1 MISWGNLCIKASL
14 ITISLI
20 YNLPLNNV
28 SIIVARLQI
37 HYFLQINPF
46 NKLTEEIRTLKV
58 LIFCEIFLK
67 SWSTNLSLG
76 GYNAG
81 LFDRFSIV
89 IALCYPKISF
99 AKPTKGYPT
108 ASNILDFYFLVWVL
122 PFLAPK
128 GKKKCV
134 KSTSKEQFRGFVYR
148 SLTLIYKGLLTIH
161 TVISSQIPVVIQ

>member
-1 MISWGNLCIKASL
+1 MLDYKSVTSC
-14 ITISLI
+14 
-20 YNLPLNNV
+20 
-28 SIIVARLQI
+28 
-37 HYFLQINPF
+37 
-46 NKLTEEIRTLKV
+46 KLTGLTNRRKKSELWKFWSFVRY
-58 LIFCEIFLK
+58 FLK

-76 GYNAG
+76 GYNAR